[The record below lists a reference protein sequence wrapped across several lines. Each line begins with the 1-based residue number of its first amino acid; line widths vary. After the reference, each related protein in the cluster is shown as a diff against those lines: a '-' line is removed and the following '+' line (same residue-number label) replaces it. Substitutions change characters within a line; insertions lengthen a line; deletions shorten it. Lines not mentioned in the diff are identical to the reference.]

1 MVSLQSI
8 IGNLKT
14 SMDQKSS
21 QILYKTTAMLDK
33 MKARTE
39 TLNKIKNNQFPQQNN
54 DQNKS
59 NTTPNKLD
67 KPYSKSMVNTKTKM
81 VNNCRNPRRQ
91 PKFQTQGQLFVEEN
105 NQSQDSLPPSTI
117 PTVYRDFRFDN
128 QT

>member
-33 MKARTE
+33 VKARTD
-39 TLNKIKNNQFPQQNN
+39 TLNRIKNNQFPQQNN
-54 DQNKS
+54 YQNKS

-67 KPYSKSMVNTKTKM
+67 KPYSKSMVNTNTKNGKQLRKPKKTAQVSNTRPTIRGGKPSKS
-81 VNNCRNPRRQ
+81 R
-91 PKFQTQGQLFVEEN
+91 
-105 NQSQDSLPPSTI
+105 LPPSTI
-117 PTVYRDFRFDN
+117 STGYRDYRFDN